1 LVEEFRKHAAET
13 AVVAHRGVRRY
24 ATTYGELAEL
34 AGRFAA
40 ELERRGIKPG
50 ERVVLWG
57 ADSAEWIGVFFG
69 CLLRGVMVVPLDA
82 AGDAGFAGRVVRDV
96 GARLVVSDREQGIG
110 NSEQKV
116 GNREQGTERQGSL
129 FPDPCSLFPER
140 MELRGI
146 GARLGGEPLWAV
158 SEAVGL
164 DTPFQIVF
172 TSGTTREPRGIV
184 HTHRNVL
191 ATLDP
196 IEREMAKYRKYE
208 RLFHPLRFLH
218 SLPLSHVFGQFM
230 GLWCPALLAAEVHFA
245 EQLEP
250 ARMVELIRRERI
262 SVLVAV
268 PRVLELLRGH
278 LARFEVRGSGFEG
291 SSQLSVVSSQKE
303 PMRGSLHSAS
313 FTPASKLAG
322 DPDSGSG
329 RDDANTGG
337 ALRTENIQLR
347 TVVQKCWRGR
357 RVHRALGWKF
367 WAVIS
372 GGATLPRELE
382 EFWSG
387 LGYALIQGY
396 GMTETTALV
405 TLNHP
410 FHIKQGTIGKTLPG
424 REVKIGADGEILVR
438 GDVVAGS
445 VWERG
450 AMRRREGEWLATGD
464 LAEAGAEGEL
474 KFVGRK
480 GDVIVTGA
488 GMNVHPADLEA
499 ALAGQAGVRGV
510 VVVGCDFAAGP
521 EAVAVVL
528 FAGTEAE
535 LAAAVKEANRGLAE
549 YQQIRRWVRWPELRF
564 PYTSTGKL
572 VRREVA
578 AWVCGEQG
586 TGRNREQGTGR
597 YGVVEVIEEVTG
609 EAVAG
614 DGLRLAEDLKLDSL
628 GRVQLQSALEQ
639 RFDVELDEDAM
650 AAVETVGE
658 LRRMVEGEL
667 GGDSHPSEPRPL
679 AGDPDGEHGRAG
691 VGGEKLLVGNAKGM
705 PQGLKPTSSAGSER
719 SEAEA
724 SGYLEAK
731 AKAGEEVVYPRWA
744 WWWWV
749 RWVRVAWIEGVMR
762 PLVWVLA
769 RPRVRF
775 VTADGANAGLRAECV
790 TGKGTNVGVLRYAQN
805 DKSNGAENDEREH
818 ETNAGVPPLASLGRN
833 DGGLGGMPD
842 GPARFGRNDELSGEG
857 PVLVVANHVT
867 AMDGALVLYA
877 LPGRIRRRVA
887 CAMSGEMLMDYRR
900 GRGQGNWAL
909 NVLAPGAWWLLT
921 ALFNVFPLPR
931 ARGFRRSFA
940 HAGEAMDRG
949 YSVLVFPEGSR
960 SRDGK
965 MHEFRGGIG
974 LLAKEA
980 GAAVV
985 PVGLRGLYDYPS
997 EQSSP
1002 GTRYELTG
1010 DKRARWFHAGK
1021 IEIRVGAVV
1030 AADEASDPA
1039 EVTRRLEA
1047 AVRGL
1052 VEES

>member
-1 LVEEFRKHAAET
+1 MRAHLASLVEEFREHAAET

-24 ATTYGELAEL
+24 ATTYGELGEL

-40 ELERRGIKPG
+40 ELERRGVGPG

-96 GARLVVSDREQGIG
+96 GARLVVGDSHLLREMEAAAEGVGGAEEGVPQGLKPQYPG
-110 NSEQKV
+110 GAGRPEAKASGYQDAK
-116 GNREQGTERQGSL
+116 GTEETQDSSPGLPPSHYVEAGDV
-129 FPDPCSLFPER
+129 PR

-146 GARLGGEPLWAV
+146 GERLTGEPLWAV
-158 SEAVGL
+158 SAGVGL

-191 ATLDP
+191 VTLDP
-196 IEREMAKYRKYE
+196 IEREIAKYRRLE
-208 RLFHPLRFLH
+208 RVFHPLRFLH

-250 ARMVELIRRERI
+250 ARVVELIKRERI

-268 PRVLELLRGH
+268 PRVLELLRVH
-278 LARFEVRGSGFEG
+278 LLARFEVRGSRFEG
-291 SSQLSVVSSQKE
+291 QMGGGVWAVVRKW
-303 PMRGSLHSAS
+303 
-313 FTPASKLAG
+313 
-322 DPDSGSG
+322 
-329 RDDANTGG
+329 
-337 ALRTENIQLR
+337 
-347 TVVQKCWRGR
+347 WRGR

-382 EFWSG
+382 AFWSG
-387 LGYALIQGY
+387 LGVALIQGY

-438 GDVVAGS
+438 GDVVAGAT
-445 VWERG
+445 WERG

-464 LAEAGAEGEL
+464 LAETGAEGEL

-480 GDVIVTGA
+480 GDAIVTGA

-499 ALAGQAGVRGV
+499 ALAGQAGVRGC
-510 VVVGCDFAAGP
+510 VVVGCEFSSGP

-528 FAGTEAE
+528 FSGTAAE
-535 LAAAVKEANRGLAE
+535 LAAAVKEANRGLAQ
-549 YQQIRRWVRWPELRF
+549 YQQIRRWVRWPELTF

-572 VRREVA
+572 IRRKVA
-578 AWVCGEQG
+578 EWVSGVMG
-586 TGRNREQGTGR
+586 VKSAASDRNATGKATTEILSVAQNDGANTSAAGD
-597 YGVVEVIEEVTG
+597 GVVGVIEEVTG
-609 EAVAG
+609 EAVTG
-614 DGLRLAEDLKLDSL
+614 DSLRLGEDLKLDSL

-639 RFDVELDEDAM
+639 RFDVELEEDAM

-658 LRRMVEGEL
+658 LRRMVEEQV
-667 GGDSHPSEPRPL
+667 
-679 AGDPDGEHGRAG
+679 
-691 VGGEKLLVGNAKGM
+691 VGGQLAEVGSKAVDGRRGAEGKEGR
-705 PQGLKPTSSAGSER
+705 PQGLKPADFGVSIGTAEAVPLSKTGSAAGL
-719 SEAEA
+719 EAEA
-724 SGYLEAK
+724 LARPP
-731 AKAGEEVVYPRWA
+731 AKAGEEMVYPRWA
-744 WWWWV
+744 WWRWV

-769 RPRVRF
+769 RPRVMY
-775 VTADGANAGLRAECV
+775 VTGEGTNTKGADGLV
-790 TGKGTNVGVLRYAQN
+790 TVEGTNTGILSGAQN
-805 DKSNGAENDEREH
+805 DEQERG
-818 ETNAGVPPLASLGRN
+818 TNAGIVSFAQ
-833 DGGLGGMPD
+833 
-842 GPARFGRNDELSGEG
+842 NDELNGDE
-857 PVLVVANHVT
+857 PLLIICNHVT
-867 AMDGALVLYA
+867 AFDGALVLYA
-877 LPGRIRRRVA
+877 LPGRVRRRVA

-900 GRGQGNWAL
+900 ARGQGNWVL
-909 NVLAPGAWWLLT
+909 NVLAPGAYWLLT

-965 MHEFRGGIG
+965 MHGFRPGIG

-980 GAAVV
+980 GAAIL
-985 PVGLRGLYDYPS
+985 PVGLRGLY
-997 EQSSP
+997 
-1002 GTRYELTG
+1002 ELTG
-1010 DKRARWFHAGK
+1010 AEEPRRRWFHAGK
-1021 IEIRVGAVV
+1021 IEVRVGAVV
-1030 AADEASDPA
+1030 GAADEASDPA
-1039 EVTRRLEA
+1039 EVTARLAA

-1052 VEES
+1052 VEEPWSVVSGK